1 MHSMA
6 ASNRRHVTV
15 WCVAVRDHATSR
27 TAAVR
32 LVLDSLQVST
42 GGEKEIANDEEIE
55 RENESQSAVGC
66 GFS

>member
-32 LVLDSLQVST
+32 LVLDSVQVSS
-42 GGEKEIANDEEIE
+42 GGGGAAGEEEIAGDEEIE
-55 RENESQSAVGC
+55 RERESVGR
-66 GFS
+66 

>member
-32 LVLDSLQVST
+32 LVLDSVQVSS
-42 GGEKEIANDEEIE
+42 GGAAGEEEIAGDEEIE
-55 RENESQSAVGC
+55 RERESVGR
-66 GFS
+66 